1 MAIDSKL
8 PIPVYFQLK
17 TLLLEEILEGR
28 YGLDGRLPTE
38 HELCARHRIS
48 RTPVT
53 RALSEL
59 AAEGVVIR
67 HRRRGTFVNPHWV
80 RRHREGPELRV
91 IVPEGPWE
99 GLLRRAAPA
108 DTRLSVATV
117 ELHELHQ
124 ALTHA
129 VAEGLGPDLA
139 VLDSVWVPEFTTAGF
154 LAPLEELDEGWISGE
169 YEHDFLTPL
178 MDAGRAQ
185 GRTFGVH
192 AEADVAGLWYRR
204 APLEALGLG
213 PPATWSELRAAGHAL
228 AATAGRDAH
237 PVVLPGG
244 SKAGEAA
251 TYILLALLASNRAA
265 VLHDGVVA
273 LDSPA
278 TIETLQFLRA
288 LVVDGVMPVEVV
300 ALEWDRPIRLLAHGA
315 AAICFGG
322 SYEAPRLA
330 EAAGLLLTELW
341 DHFGFAPVPG
351 GPRGAPATLAGGMVY
366 GIFRQATHPKL
377 AMRLLEAVT
386 SAEALARMSRATG
399 QIPSRRSAVAQVT
412 GDSALLATTAELLQH
427 AVVRPATPAYA
438 RLSVQLQA
446 MLEAVLTGR
455 LEPPAATARAAELIG
470 AVTGLP
476 LRGH

>member
-1 MAIDSKL
+1 MVIDSKL

-139 VLDSVWVPEFTTAGF
+139 VLDSVWVPEFTAAGF

-278 TIETLQFLRA
+278 TVETLQFLRA

>member
-1 MAIDSKL
+1 MAIDPKL

-38 HELCARHRIS
+38 HQLCEQHEIS

-59 AAEGVVIR
+59 ATEGVVIR

-80 RRHREGPELRV
+80 HRNRGGPELRV
-91 IVPEGPWE
+91 ILLEGPWE
-99 GLLRRAAPA
+99 GLIRRAAPA
-108 DTRLSVATV
+108 DTRFSVATV
-117 ELHELHQ
+117 GLHELHQ

-139 VLDSVWVPEFTTAGF
+139 VLDSVWVPEFTAAGF
-154 LAPLEELDEGWISGE
+154 LAPLEELDEGWVTGE

-178 MDAGRAQ
+178 MLTGRTQ
-185 GRTFGVH
+185 GRTFAVH

-204 APLEALGLG
+204 AALETLGLD
-213 PPATWSELRAAGHAL
+213 PPATWDELRAAGRAL
-228 AATAGRDAH
+228 ARSGGRGSH

-244 SKAGEAA
+244 SNAGEAT

-265 VLHDGVVA
+265 VLEDGVVV
-273 LDSPA
+273 LDGPA
-278 TIETLQFLRA
+278 TIEALQLLRD
-288 LVVDGVMPVEVV
+288 LVVDGVLPVEVV
-300 ALEWDRPIRLLAHGA
+300 AFEWDRPIRLLAHGSA
-315 AAICFGG
+315 AFCFGG
-322 SYEAPRLA
+322 SYEGPRLA
-330 EAAGLLLTELW
+330 KAAGLLLSELW
-341 DHFGFAPVPG
+341 DHFGFAPIPG

-386 SAEALARMSRATG
+386 SADALARMSRATG
-399 QIPSRRSAVAQVT
+399 QIPPRRSAVAQVA
-412 GDSALLATTAELLQH
+412 GESALLASTAELLQH
-427 AVVRPATPAYA
+427 AAVRPATPAYA
-438 RLSVQLQA
+438 RLSAQLQV

-476 LRGH
+476 LRGA

>member
-1 MAIDSKL
+1 MAIDPKL

-38 HELCARHRIS
+38 HQLCGQHQIS

-80 RRHREGPELRV
+80 QRNRGGPELRV
-91 IVPEGPWE
+91 ILPEGPWE
-99 GLLRRAAPA
+99 GLIRRAAPA
-108 DTRLSVATV
+108 DTRFSVATV

-139 VLDSVWVPEFTTAGF
+139 VLDSVWVPEFTAAGF
-154 LAPLEELDEGWISGE
+154 LAPLEELDEAWVTGE

-178 MDAGRAQ
+178 MLTGRTQ
-185 GRTFGVH
+185 GRTYAVH

-204 APLEALGLG
+204 AALEALGLD
-213 PPATWSELRAAGHAL
+213 PPATWDELRAAGRAL
-228 AATAGRDAH
+228 ARAGGRDSH

-244 SKAGEAA
+244 SKAGEAT

-265 VLHDGVVA
+265 VLEDDMVVLDG
-273 LDSPA
+273 PA
-278 TIETLQFLRA
+278 TIEALQLLRE
-288 LVVDGVMPVEVV
+288 LVVDGVVPVEVV
-300 ALEWDRPIRLLAHGA
+300 AFEWDRPIRLLAQGS
-315 AAICFGG
+315 AAICFGS
-322 SYEAPRLA
+322 SYEGPRLA
-330 EAAGLLLTELW
+330 KAAGLLLSELW
-341 DHFGFAPVPG
+341 DHFGFAPIPG

-386 SAEALARMSRATG
+386 SADALARMSRATG
-399 QIPSRRSAVAQVT
+399 QIPPRRSAVAQVA
-412 GDSALLATTAELLQH
+412 GDSALLASTAELLQH
-427 AVVRPATPAYA
+427 SAVRPATPAYA

-455 LEPPAATARAAELIG
+455 LEPPAATVRAAELIG

-476 LRGH
+476 LRGA

>member
-1 MAIDSKL
+1 MAIDSSL

-59 AAEGVVIR
+59 AGEGVVLR

-80 RRHREGPELRV
+80 RRHRGGPELRV

-99 GLLRRAAPA
+99 GLIRRAAPA
-108 DTRLSVATV
+108 DTRLSVAGV

-139 VLDSVWVPEFTTAGF
+139 VLDSVWVPEFIAAGF

-169 YEHDFLTPL
+169 YERDFLPPL

-185 GRTFGVH
+185 GRTFAVH

-204 APLEALGLG
+204 ATLEALGLA
-213 PPATWSELRAAGHAL
+213 PPATWAELRASGHAL
-228 AATAGRDAH
+228 AAAGGRDSH

-251 TYILLALLASNRAA
+251 TYCLLALLASNRAA
-265 VLHDGVVA
+265 VLQDGVVA

-278 TIETLQFLRA
+278 TTETLQFLRE
-288 LVVDGVMPVEVV
+288 LVVDGVIPVEVV
-300 ALEWDRPIRLLAHGA
+300 AFEWDRPIRLLAHGT

-322 SYEAPRLA
+322 SYEGPRLA

-341 DHFGFAPVPG
+341 DHFGFAPIPG

-366 GIFRQATHPKL
+366 SVFRQATHPKL

-476 LRGH
+476 LRSR

>member
-1 MAIDSKL
+1 MAIDPKL

-28 YGLDGRLPTE
+28 YGPDGRLPTE
-38 HELCARHRIS
+38 HQLCERHKIS

-80 RRHREGPELRV
+80 RGHREGPELRV

-108 DTRLSVATV
+108 DTRLSVASV
-117 ELHELHQ
+117 ELQELHQ
-124 ALTHA
+124 ALAHA
-129 VAEGLGPDLA
+129 VAEGVGPDLA
-139 VLDSVWVPEFTTAGF
+139 VLDSVWVPEFTAAGF
-154 LAPLEELDEGWISGE
+154 LAPLEELDAGWVTGE
-169 YEHDFLTPL
+169 YERDFLPPL
-178 MDAGRAQ
+178 LAAGRSRGQ
-185 GRTFGVH
+185 TFAVH

-204 APLEALGLG
+204 AALGALGLD
-213 PPATWSELRAAGHAL
+213 PPATWAELRAAGRAL
-228 AATAGRDAH
+228 AAAGGGHGH

-244 SKAGEAA
+244 SRAGEAT
-251 TYILLALLASNRAA
+251 TYCLLALLASNRAA
-265 VLHDGVVA
+265 VLEDGVVA

-278 TIETLQFLRA
+278 TIEALSFLRQ
-288 LVVDGVMPVEVV
+288 LVDDGVVPVEAV
-300 ALEWDRPIRLLAHGA
+300 AVEWDRPIRLLAHGA

-322 SYEAPRLA
+322 SYEGPRLA
-330 EAAGLLLTELW
+330 GAAGLPLAELW

-377 AMRLLEAVT
+377 AMRLLEALT

-399 QIPSRRSAVAQVT
+399 QIPPRWSAVERVA
-412 GDSALLATTAELLQH
+412 GDSALLATTAELLQD
-427 AVVRPATPAYA
+427 AAVRPATPAYA

-455 LEPPAATARAAELIG
+455 LEPAEAAARAAELIG

-476 LRGH
+476 VRRA

>member
-1 MAIDSKL
+1 MAIDPKL

-17 TLLLEEILEGR
+17 TLLVEEILEGR
-28 YGLDGRLPTE
+28 YGPDGRLPTE
-38 HELCARHRIS
+38 HELCERHGIS

-59 AAEGVVIR
+59 ATEGVVIR

-80 RRHREGPELRV
+80 HGHRGGPELRV

-99 GLLRRAAPA
+99 GLIRRAAPA
-108 DTRLSVATV
+108 DTRFSVATV
-117 ELHELHQ
+117 ELHELHH

-139 VLDSVWVPEFTTAGF
+139 VLDSVWVPEFTAAGF
-154 LAPLEELDEGWISGE
+154 LAPLEELDQGWITGE

-178 MDAGRAQ
+178 MSTGRAQ
-185 GRTFGVH
+185 GRTFAVH

-204 APLEALGLG
+204 ASLEALGLE
-213 PPATWSELRAAGHAL
+213 PPTTWAGLRAAGRAL
-228 AATAGRDAH
+228 ARAGGRDSH

-251 TYILLALLASNRAA
+251 TYVLLALLASNRAA
-265 VLHDGVVA
+265 VLEDGVVV
-273 LDSPA
+273 LDDQA
-278 TIETLQFLRA
+278 TVEVLQLLRE
-288 LVVDGVMPVEVV
+288 LVLDGVIPVEVV
-300 ALEWDRPIRLLAHGA
+300 AFEWDRPVRLLAHGS

-322 SYEAPRLA
+322 SYEGPRLA
-330 EAAGLLLTELW
+330 KAAGLPLSELW
-341 DHFGFAPVPG
+341 DHFGFVPIPG

-366 GIFRQATHPKL
+366 GIFRQAAHPKL

-386 SAEALARMSRATG
+386 SADALARMSRATG
-399 QIPSRRSAVAQVT
+399 QIPPRRSAVAQVA
-412 GDSALLATTAELLQH
+412 GESALLATTAELLRH
-427 AVVRPATPAYA
+427 AAVRPATAAYA
-438 RLSVQLQA
+438 RLSAQLQV

-455 LEPPAATARAAELIG
+455 LEPAAATARAAELVG

-476 LRGH
+476 LRAP

>member
-1 MAIDSKL
+1 MAIDPKL

-28 YGLDGRLPTE
+28 YGLGGRLPTE
-38 HELCARHRIS
+38 HQLCGQHQIS

-80 RRHREGPELRV
+80 QRNRGGPELRV
-91 IVPEGPWE
+91 ILPEGPWE
-99 GLLRRAAPA
+99 GLIRRAAPA
-108 DTRLSVATV
+108 DTRFSVATV

-139 VLDSVWVPEFTTAGF
+139 VLDSVWVPEFTAAGF
-154 LAPLEELDEGWISGE
+154 LAPLEELDEGWVTGE
-169 YEHDFLTPL
+169 YEQDFLTPL
-178 MDAGRAQ
+178 MLTGRTQ
-185 GRTFGVH
+185 GRTYAVH

-204 APLEALGLG
+204 AALEALGLD
-213 PPATWSELRAAGHAL
+213 PPATWDELRAAGRAL
-228 AATAGRDAH
+228 ARAGGRDSH

-244 SKAGEAA
+244 SKAGEAT

-265 VLHDGVVA
+265 VLEDDMVVLDG
-273 LDSPA
+273 PA
-278 TIETLQFLRA
+278 TIEALQLLRE
-288 LVVDGVMPVEVV
+288 LVVDGVVPVEVV
-300 ALEWDRPIRLLAHGA
+300 AFEWDRPIRLLAQGS

-322 SYEAPRLA
+322 SYEGPRLA
-330 EAAGLLLTELW
+330 KAAGLLLSELW
-341 DHFGFAPVPG
+341 DHFGFAPIPG

-386 SAEALARMSRATG
+386 SADALARMSRATG
-399 QIPSRRSAVAQVT
+399 QIPPRRSAVAQVA
-412 GDSALLATTAELLQH
+412 GDSALLASTAELLQH
-427 AVVRPATPAYA
+427 AAVRPATPAYA

-455 LEPPAATARAAELIG
+455 LEPPAATVRAAELIG

-476 LRGH
+476 LRGA

>member
-1 MAIDSKL
+1 MAIDPKL

-38 HELCARHRIS
+38 HQLCEQHEIS

-80 RRHREGPELRV
+80 HRNRGGPELRV

-99 GLLRRAAPA
+99 GLIRRAAPA
-108 DTRLSVATV
+108 DTRFSVATV

-139 VLDSVWVPEFTTAGF
+139 VLDSVWVPEFTAAGF
-154 LAPLEELDEGWISGE
+154 LAPLEELDEGWVTGE

-178 MDAGRAQ
+178 MLTGRTQ
-185 GRTFGVH
+185 GRTYAVH

-204 APLEALGLG
+204 AALEALGLD
-213 PPATWSELRAAGHAL
+213 PPATWDELRAAGRAL
-228 AATAGRDAH
+228 ARAGGRDSH

-244 SKAGEAA
+244 SKAGEAT
-251 TYILLALLASNRAA
+251 TYVLLALLASNRAA
-265 VLHDGVVA
+265 VLTDDMVVLDG
-273 LDSPA
+273 PA
-278 TIETLQFLRA
+278 TIEALQLLRD
-288 LVVDGVMPVEVV
+288 LVMDGVLPVEVV
-300 ALEWDRPIRLLAHGA
+300 AFEWDRPIRLLANGS

-322 SYEAPRLA
+322 SYEGPRLA
-330 EAAGLLLTELW
+330 KAAGLLLSELW
-341 DHFGFAPVPG
+341 DHFGFAPIPG

-377 AMRLLEAVT
+377 AMRLLESVT
-386 SAEALARMSRATG
+386 SADALARMSRATG
-399 QIPSRRSAVAQVT
+399 QIPPRRSAVAQVA
-412 GDSALLATTAELLQH
+412 GESALLASTAELLQH
-427 AVVRPATPAYA
+427 AAVRPATPAYA
-438 RLSVQLQA
+438 RLSAQLQV

-476 LRGH
+476 LRGA

>member
-1 MAIDSKL
+1 MVIDSKL

-139 VLDSVWVPEFTTAGF
+139 VLDSVWVPEFTAAGF

-278 TIETLQFLRA
+278 TIETLQFLRE
-288 LVVDGVMPVEVV
+288 LVVDGVIPVEVV
-300 ALEWDRPIRLLAHGA
+300 ALEWDRPIRLLANGA

>member
-1 MAIDSKL
+1 MVIDSKL

>member
-1 MAIDSKL
+1 MAIDPKL

-38 HELCARHRIS
+38 HQLCEQHEIS

-59 AAEGVVIR
+59 ATEGVVIR

-80 RRHREGPELRV
+80 HRNRGGPELRV
-91 IVPEGPWE
+91 ILPEGPWE
-99 GLLRRAAPA
+99 GLIRRAAPA
-108 DTRLSVATV
+108 DTRFSVATV

-139 VLDSVWVPEFTTAGF
+139 VLDSVWVPEFTAAGF
-154 LAPLEELDEGWISGE
+154 LAPLEELDEGWVTGE

-178 MDAGRAQ
+178 MLTGRTQ
-185 GRTFGVH
+185 GRTFAVH

-204 APLEALGLG
+204 SALEALGLD
-213 PPATWSELRAAGHAL
+213 PPATWDELRAAGRAL
-228 AATAGRDAH
+228 ARAGGRGSH

-244 SKAGEAA
+244 SKAGEAT

-265 VLHDGVVA
+265 VLEDGVVV
-273 LDSPA
+273 LDAPA
-278 TIETLQFLRA
+278 TIEALQLLRD
-288 LVVDGVMPVEVV
+288 LVVDGVLPVEVV
-300 ALEWDRPIRLLAHGA
+300 AFEWDRPIRLLAHGSA
-315 AAICFGG
+315 AFCFGG
-322 SYEAPRLA
+322 SYEGPRLA
-330 EAAGLLLTELW
+330 KAAGLLLSELW
-341 DHFGFAPVPG
+341 DHFGFAPIPG

-386 SAEALARMSRATG
+386 SADALARMSRATG
-399 QIPSRRSAVAQVT
+399 QIPPRRSAVAQVA
-412 GDSALLATTAELLQH
+412 GESALLASTAELLQH
-427 AVVRPATPAYA
+427 AAVRPATPAYA
-438 RLSVQLQA
+438 RLSAQLQV

-455 LEPPAATARAAELIG
+455 LEAPAATARAAELIG

-476 LRGH
+476 LRGA

>member
-1 MAIDSKL
+1 MAIDPKL

-38 HELCARHRIS
+38 HQLCEQHEIS

-80 RRHREGPELRV
+80 HRNRGGPELRV

-99 GLLRRAAPA
+99 GLIRRAAPA
-108 DTRLSVATV
+108 DTRFSVATV

-139 VLDSVWVPEFTTAGF
+139 VLDSVWVPEFTAAGF
-154 LAPLEELDEGWISGE
+154 LAPLEELDEGWVTGE

-178 MDAGRAQ
+178 MLTGRTQ
-185 GRTFGVH
+185 GRTYAVH

-204 APLEALGLG
+204 AALEALGLD
-213 PPATWSELRAAGHAL
+213 PPATWDELRAAGRAL
-228 AATAGRDAH
+228 ARAGGRDSH

-244 SKAGEAA
+244 SKAGEAT
-251 TYILLALLASNRAA
+251 TYVLLALLASNRAA
-265 VLHDGVVA
+265 VLTDDMVVLDG
-273 LDSPA
+273 PA
-278 TIETLQFLRA
+278 TIEALQLLRD
-288 LVVDGVMPVEVV
+288 LVTDGVLPVEVV
-300 ALEWDRPIRLLAHGA
+300 AFEWDRPIRLLANGS

-322 SYEAPRLA
+322 SYEGPRLA
-330 EAAGLLLTELW
+330 KAAGLLLSELW
-341 DHFGFAPVPG
+341 DHFGFAPIPG

-377 AMRLLEAVT
+377 AMRLLEAAT
-386 SAEALARMSRATG
+386 SADALARMSRATG
-399 QIPSRRSAVAQVT
+399 QIPPRRSAVAQVA
-412 GDSALLATTAELLQH
+412 GESALLASTAELLQH
-427 AVVRPATPAYA
+427 AAVRPATPAYA
-438 RLSVQLQA
+438 RLSAQLQV

-476 LRGH
+476 LRSP

>member
-1 MAIDSKL
+1 MAIDPKL

-38 HELCARHRIS
+38 HQLCEQHEIS

-80 RRHREGPELRV
+80 HRNRGGPELRV

-99 GLLRRAAPA
+99 GLIRRAAPA
-108 DTRLSVATV
+108 DTRFSVATV

-139 VLDSVWVPEFTTAGF
+139 VLDSVWVPEFTAAGF
-154 LAPLEELDEGWISGE
+154 LAPLEELDEGWVTGE

-178 MDAGRAQ
+178 MLTGRTQ
-185 GRTFGVH
+185 GRTYAVH

-204 APLEALGLG
+204 AALEALGLD
-213 PPATWSELRAAGHAL
+213 PPGTWDELRAAGRAL
-228 AATAGRDAH
+228 ARAGGRDSH

-244 SKAGEAA
+244 SKAGEAT
-251 TYILLALLASNRAA
+251 TYVLLALLASNRAA
-265 VLHDGVVA
+265 VLTDDMVVLDG
-273 LDSPA
+273 PA
-278 TIETLQFLRA
+278 TIEALQLLRD
-288 LVVDGVMPVEVV
+288 LVMDGVLPVEVV
-300 ALEWDRPIRLLAHGA
+300 AFEWDRPIRLLANGS

-322 SYEAPRLA
+322 SYEGPRLA
-330 EAAGLLLTELW
+330 KAAGLLLSELW
-341 DHFGFAPVPG
+341 DHFGFAPIPG

-366 GIFRQATHPKL
+366 GIFRQATHAKL
-377 AMRLLEAVT
+377 AMRLLESVT
-386 SAEALARMSRATG
+386 SADALARMSRATG
-399 QIPSRRSAVAQVT
+399 QIPPRRSAVAQVA
-412 GDSALLATTAELLQH
+412 GESALLASTAELLQH
-427 AVVRPATPAYA
+427 AAVRPATPAYA
-438 RLSVQLQA
+438 RLSVQLQV

-476 LRGH
+476 LRGA

>member
-1 MAIDSKL
+1 MAIDPEL

-38 HELCARHRIS
+38 HQLCEQHEIS

-59 AAEGVVIR
+59 ATEGVVIR

-80 RRHREGPELRV
+80 HRNRGGPELRV

-99 GLLRRAAPA
+99 GLIRRAAPA
-108 DTRLSVATV
+108 DTRFSVATV
-117 ELHELHQ
+117 GLHELHQ

-139 VLDSVWVPEFTTAGF
+139 VLDSVWVPEFTAAGF
-154 LAPLEELDEGWISGE
+154 LAPLM
-169 YEHDFLTPL
+169 LT
-178 MDAGRAQ
+178 GRTQ
-185 GRTFGVH
+185 GRTFAVH

-204 APLEALGLG
+204 AALEALGLD
-213 PPATWSELRAAGHAL
+213 PPATWDELRAAGRAL
-228 AATAGRDAH
+228 ARAGGRGSH

-244 SKAGEAA
+244 SKAGEAT

-265 VLHDGVVA
+265 VLEDGVVV
-273 LDSPA
+273 LDGPA
-278 TIETLQFLRA
+278 TIEALQLLRD
-288 LVVDGVMPVEVV
+288 LVVDGVLPVEVV
-300 ALEWDRPIRLLAHGA
+300 AFEWDRPIRLLAHGSA
-315 AAICFGG
+315 AFCFGG
-322 SYEAPRLA
+322 SYEGPRLA
-330 EAAGLLLTELW
+330 KAAGLLLSELW
-341 DHFGFAPVPG
+341 DHFGFAPIPG

-386 SAEALARMSRATG
+386 SADALARMSRATG
-399 QIPSRRSAVAQVT
+399 QIPPRRSAVAQVA
-412 GDSALLATTAELLQH
+412 GDSPLLATTAELLQH
-427 AVVRPATPAYA
+427 AAVRPATPAYA
-438 RLSVQLQA
+438 RLSAQLQV
-446 MLEAVLTGR
+446 MLEAVLIGR

-476 LRGH
+476 LRGA

>member
-1 MAIDSKL
+1 
-8 PIPVYFQLK
+8 
-17 TLLLEEILEGR
+17 
-28 YGLDGRLPTE
+28 
-38 HELCARHRIS
+38 
-48 RTPVT
+48 
-53 RALSEL
+53 
-59 AAEGVVIR
+59 
-67 HRRRGTFVNPHWV
+67 
-80 RRHREGPELRV
+80 
-91 IVPEGPWE
+91 
-99 GLLRRAAPA
+99 
-108 DTRLSVATV
+108 VATV

-139 VLDSVWVPEFTTAGF
+139 VLDSVWVPEFTAAGF

>member
-1 MAIDSKL
+1 MAIDPSL

-28 YGLDGRLPTE
+28 YGLDERLPTE
-38 HELCARHRIS
+38 HELCERHRIS

-80 RRHREGPELRV
+80 RRHREGPELRIV
-91 IVPEGPWE
+91 VPEGVWE
-99 GLLRRAAPA
+99 GLIRRAAPA
-108 DTRLSVATV
+108 DTRLSVARV
-117 ELHELHQ
+117 ELQELHQ
-124 ALTHA
+124 ALAHA
-129 VAEGLGPDLA
+129 VAEGVGPDLA
-139 VLDSVWVPEFTTAGF
+139 VLDSVWVPEFGAAGF
-154 LAPLEELDEGWISGE
+154 LAPLEELDGAWVSGE
-169 YEHDFLTPL
+169 FERDFLPPL
-178 MDAGRAQ
+178 VAAGRVQ
-185 GRTFGVH
+185 GRTFAVH

-204 APLEALGLG
+204 AALEAAGLD
-213 PPATWSELRAAGHAL
+213 PPATWAQLRDAGLAL
-228 AATAGRDAH
+228 AAPGGRVAH

-251 TYILLALLASNRAA
+251 TYCLLALLASNRAA
-265 VLHDGVVA
+265 VLEDGVVA

-278 TIETLQFLRA
+278 TIETLAFLRT
-288 LVVDGVMPVEVV
+288 LVVDGVIPVEAV
-300 ALEWDRPIRLLAHGA
+300 ALEWDRPIRLLAHGS

-330 EAAGLLLTELW
+330 EAAGLPLAELW

-386 SAEALARMSRATG
+386 TADALARMSRATG

-412 GDSALLATTAELLQH
+412 GDSALLATSAELLQH
-427 AVVRPATPAYA
+427 AAVRPATPAYA
-438 RLSVQLQA
+438 RMSVQLQA
-446 MLEAVLTGR
+446 MLEGVLTGR
-455 LEPPAATARAAELIG
+455 LEPPGAAARAAELIA

-476 LRGH
+476 LRS

>member
-1 MAIDSKL
+1 MVIDSKL

-139 VLDSVWVPEFTTAGF
+139 VLDSVWVPEFTAAGF

-251 TYILLALLASNRAA
+251 TYVLLALLASNRAA

>member
-1 MAIDSKL
+1 MAIDPKL

-38 HELCARHRIS
+38 HELCARHGIS

-80 RRHREGPELRV
+80 HRHRGGPELRV

-99 GLLRRAAPA
+99 GLIRRAAPVG
-108 DTRLSVATV
+108 TRLSVATV

-139 VLDSVWVPEFTTAGF
+139 VLDSVWVPEFTAAGF
-154 LAPLEELDEGWISGE
+154 LAPLEELDEHWVAGE
-169 YEHDFLTPL
+169 YEHDFLAPL
-178 MDAGRAQ
+178 LLAGRAL
-185 GRTFGVH
+185 GRTFAVH

-204 APLEALGLG
+204 AALEAVGLG
-213 PPATWSELRAAGHAL
+213 PPATWAELRAGGRAL
-228 AATAGRDAH
+228 AGAGRDGH
-237 PVVLPGG
+237 PLVLPGG
-244 SKAGEAA
+244 SKAGEAT
-251 TYILLALLASNRAA
+251 TYVLLALLASNRAT
-265 VLHDGVVA
+265 VLEDGTVT

-278 TIETLQFLRA
+278 AVEALQFLRQ
-288 LVVDGVMPVEVV
+288 LVVDGVLPVEVV
-300 ALEWDRPIRLLAHGA
+300 AHEWDRPIRLLAHGS

-322 SYEAPRLA
+322 SYEGPRLA
-330 EAAGLLLTELW
+330 QAAGLLLPELW
-341 DHFGFAPVPG
+341 DHFGFASIPG

-366 GIFRQATHPKL
+366 GIFRQATHPEL
-377 AMRLLEAVT
+377 AMRLLEAAT

-399 QIPSRRSAVAQVT
+399 QIPPRRSAVAQVA
-412 GDSALLATTAELLQH
+412 GDSPLLATTAELLQH
-427 AVVRPATPAYA
+427 AAVRPATPAYA
-438 RLSVQLQA
+438 RLSAQLQA

-455 LEPPAATARAAELIG
+455 LEPPAAAARTAELIA

-476 LRGH
+476 LRRP

>member
-1 MAIDSKL
+1 MAIDPKL

-38 HELCARHRIS
+38 HQLCEQHEIS

-59 AAEGVVIR
+59 ATEGVVIR

-80 RRHREGPELRV
+80 HRNRGGPELRV
-91 IVPEGPWE
+91 ILPEGPWE
-99 GLLRRAAPA
+99 GLIRRAAPA
-108 DTRLSVATV
+108 DTRFSVATV
-117 ELHELHQ
+117 GLHELHQ

-139 VLDSVWVPEFTTAGF
+139 VLDSVWVPEFTAAGF
-154 LAPLEELDEGWISGE
+154 LAPLEELDEGWVTGE

-178 MDAGRAQ
+178 MLTGRTQ
-185 GRTFGVH
+185 GRTFAVH

-204 APLEALGLG
+204 AALEALGLD
-213 PPATWSELRAAGHAL
+213 PPATWDELRAAGRAL
-228 AATAGRDAH
+228 ARTSGRGSH

-244 SKAGEAA
+244 SKAGEAT

-265 VLHDGVVA
+265 VLEDGVVV

-278 TIETLQFLRA
+278 TIEALQLLRD
-288 LVVDGVMPVEVV
+288 LVVDRVLPVEVV
-300 ALEWDRPIRLLAHGA
+300 AFEWDRPIRLLAHGSA
-315 AAICFGG
+315 AFCFGG
-322 SYEAPRLA
+322 SYEGPRLA
-330 EAAGLLLTELW
+330 KAAGLLLSELW
-341 DHFGFAPVPG
+341 DHFGFAPIPG

-386 SAEALARMSRATG
+386 SADALARMSRATG
-399 QIPSRRSAVAQVT
+399 QIPPRRSAVAQVA
-412 GDSALLATTAELLQH
+412 GESALLASTAELLQH
-427 AVVRPATPAYA
+427 AAVRPATPAYA
-438 RLSVQLQA
+438 RLSAQLQV

-476 LRGH
+476 LRGA